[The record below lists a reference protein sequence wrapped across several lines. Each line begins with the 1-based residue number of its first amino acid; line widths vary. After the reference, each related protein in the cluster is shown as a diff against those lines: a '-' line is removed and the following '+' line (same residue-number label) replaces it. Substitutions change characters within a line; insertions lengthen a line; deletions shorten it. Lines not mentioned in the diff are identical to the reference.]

1 MSAARN
7 RKEVAAMHELKNAA
21 LIFASLMLTGTTA
34 LVAYDVYVANQYH
47 RLVSERSRLLRVVQR
62 RAGR

>member
-1 MSAARN
+1 
-7 RKEVAAMHELKNAA
+7 MHELRNFG

-47 RLVSERSRLLRVVQR
+47 RLIAERTRLLRVVER
-62 RAGR
+62 RVSR